1 MKSLLLGA
9 LLVLGV
15 SLAAQAQ
22 SENAATPRQPQAA
35 PQPAL
40 SQLRVATYNVLNL
53 FDGYDNPYKSDE
65 STAPKNRWELAA
77 LRATIDALEA
87 DVLAVQEVENRGVLE
102 ELNAGL
108 RRPFPVV
115 ELIEGNDPRGI
126 DVGLLSRFPLVR
138 TISHRMQPL
147 DAELAPERGIA
158 RDFVVFELAIGP
170 KQRLLVMPLHLKSKR
185 SASGDPQSNKWRKAE
200 ALAIADGIRELRK
213 RGFDMPLVLLG
224 DLNDTR
230 DSEPLAPL
238 FAKLQDACAG
248 LTDEQRWTHE
258 YSGVKSQID
267 HVLFDGA
274 LKVLEASVLHQ
285 EDAPSDHSPVQITFG
300 VAADLKRLPD
310 PQRSTRAARGATPRL
325 FDLTDRRT
333 PSLRTALLEE
343 IRVRAWV
350 LGIKSTRSGGHR
362 IVEFGGKDGQKLE
375 LFVRGSATAR
385 FPGIDGWK
393 GKLLEVVGPLS
404 QYRGRMQ
411 IELSR
416 PEQLKVLSK

>member
-87 DVLAVQEVENRGVLE
+87 DVLAVQEVENR
-102 ELNAGL
+102 
-108 RRPFPVV
+108 RRARGAQCGAQAALPGGG

-343 IRVRAWV
+343 IRVRAGV

-375 LFVRGSATAR
+375 LFVRARPRRASPASTDGKASCSRSSAH
-385 FPGIDGWK
+385 
-393 GKLLEVVGPLS
+393 
-404 QYRGRMQ
+404 
-411 IELSR
+411 SR
-416 PEQLKVLSK
+416 SIAGACRSNSRAPNSSRC